1 MLLFYIPTFRCLLYY
16 LASVRTCFAAKSC
29 PNVYFQLVGGVSLLL
44 CVLNRFY
51 AASSHTV
58 SDFVTIP
65 ELINDY
71 FCVAM
76 KQSKT

>member
-1 MLLFYIPTFRCLLYY
+1 MPQFIWIQ
-16 LASVRTCFAAKSC
+16 
-29 PNVYFQLVGGVSLLL
+29 NVYFQLVGGISLLF

-51 AASSHTV
+51 AASSQGTV

-76 KQSKT
+76 KQNKTLIIEYQNKIYSHSLWGSCI